1 MFKNLHVAAMLIA
14 LAAVLGLA
22 PSASAQIG
30 KIVGLGAARC
40 AQFTL
45 DVERSPVMQQDYL
58 AWAQGFLS
66 GVLLSQP
73 AGVDEGVDLIPQSLP
88 LLQQLEFLR
97 GPVTLQAAASRK
109 RRWALSV
116 RAYQPPRISQR
127 A

>member
-1 MFKNLHVAAMLIA
+1 MLKNLHVAARLIA
-14 LAAVLGLA
+14 MAAVLGVA

-45 DVERSPVMQQDYL
+45 DAERSPVMQRDYF
-58 AWAQGFLS
+58 AWAQGFMS

-73 AGVDEGVDLIPQSLP
+73 TGVDEGLDLIPQSLP

-97 GPVTLQAAASRK
+97 QYCRDKPDEDFTDAVLALYKKLRLNKGDPV
-109 RRWALSV
+109 
-116 RAYQPPRISQR
+116 
-127 A
+127 